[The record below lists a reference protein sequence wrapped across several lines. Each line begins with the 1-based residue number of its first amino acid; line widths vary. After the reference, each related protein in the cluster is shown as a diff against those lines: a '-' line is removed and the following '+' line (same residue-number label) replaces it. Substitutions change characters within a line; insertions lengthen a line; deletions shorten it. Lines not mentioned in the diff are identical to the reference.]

1 MSHGAA
7 RRRSGSGIGSGV
19 PFHTAASL
27 LAADSGA
34 DEQLLVDV
42 VDWGDGVGCYSRR
55 VVSIAFAGSRRFVVR
70 YRSLEGGELGV
81 TDRSDDDQAAV
92 HVLLLGSSASHM
104 SSAALRFMG
113 SLPAVH
119 APVLGIV
126 GICATTLESRCL
138 YEMGLTDVLRCPL
151 SNGQLRLRIAA
162 VVAHD
167 LNSRDAMRSAAVLD
181 NILSLEVREGLKR
194 GEHKVLRYHECVTV
208 FYSNMVGYSDL
219 CQQFN
224 IQEMVDV
231 MHELFSLLDELAGVM
246 GVTKVETIGDA
257 YMAVTGCDAT
267 SRAEQ
272 VTRMLRFSE
281 GAMDAAKAVVLSD
294 GRSIQLQVGISSGPA
309 MSGVIGL
316 TRPHFCF
323 FGNTVNLASRLE
335 ATSAPTRVHVSGA
348 SVEMMRGETA
358 HGYALSLVPSQGL
371 IDVEGFGLMETWFLC
386 CDENDLKAAQEAAQS
401 AKTVAR
407 TTRLKTRSICSID
420 GVRSCLDCER
430 SPPPKLKQTPKPAG
444 GSGRGSAARAEAD
457 APAEAAAPEPLPLRL
472 RRWTWDRGFL
482 SGAGPRI

>member
-1 MSHGAA
+1 MSHCAA
-7 RRRSGSGIGSGV
+7 RRRGIGSGSGS

-27 LAADSGA
+27 LAAGA
-34 DEQLLVDV
+34 AGAGERLLVDV

-55 VVSIAFAGSRRFVVR
+55 VVSIAFARSPRFVVR

-81 TDRSDDDQAAV
+81 TTDQAAV
-92 HVLLLGSSASHM
+92 HVLLLGSRASHM

-126 GICATTLESRCL
+126 GICATTLKSRCL
-138 YEMGLTDVLRCPL
+138 YEMGVTDVLRFPL

-224 IQEMVDV
+224 IQEMLDV
-231 MHELFSLLDELAGVM
+231 MHELFSLLDELAGAM
-246 GVTKVETIGDA
+246 GVTKVDTVGDA

-281 GAMDAAKAVVLSD
+281 GAMDAARAVMLSD
-294 GRSIQLQVGISSGPA
+294 GRSIQLRVGVSSGPA

-348 SVEMMRGETA
+348 SVEMMRGEQS
-358 HGYALSLVPSQGL
+358 HGYAPDLVPSHGL
-371 IDVEGFGLMETWFLC
+371 IDVEGFGVMETWFLC
-386 CDENDLKAAQEAAQS
+386 CDENDLKAAREA
-401 AKTVAR
+401 AR
-407 TTRLKTRSICSID
+407 TTAIRTHS
-420 GVRSCLDCER
+420 LDYER
-430 SPPPKLKQTPKPAG
+430 SPPPKLTQTPKPAG

-457 APAEAAAPEPLPLRL
+457 APAEAPEPRPPLI
-472 RRWTWDRGFL
+472 RRRTWDRGFP
-482 SGAGPRI
+482 SGAGLRI